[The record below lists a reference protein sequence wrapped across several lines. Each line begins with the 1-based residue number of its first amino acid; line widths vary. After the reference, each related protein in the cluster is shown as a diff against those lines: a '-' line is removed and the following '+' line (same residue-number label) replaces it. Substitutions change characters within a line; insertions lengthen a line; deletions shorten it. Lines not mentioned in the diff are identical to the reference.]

1 MAKIEAIQ
9 LVEEKKGRSFL
20 ADLLI
25 RLFREKPLGTVGG
38 IIVLAL
44 LLVGVF
50 AGLIAPYGYNDI
62 FVGPRLSAP
71 SPEHIL
77 GCDQLGRDLLS
88 RIIYGARV
96 SLVIGLGVS
105 IIAIALSTTIGII
118 SGYFGGKIDM
128 VVQRFVDAWL
138 SIPPLFLILTLIAVA
153 GPGMLQVIIVLG
165 VLFGIGQSRVVRGAV
180 IGIRANTYLEAA
192 TSIGCS
198 AGRVLRKHV
207 LPNVTAP
214 IIVLFTITMGAAILA
229 EATISFL
236 GFGIPPPTPSWGGM
250 LSEAGRRYM
259 LMAPH
264 LAIWPGLFLAIVV
277 YGINI
282 LGDAFR
288 DLLDPRLRGGLGRY
302 DRVKRKIPQAG
313 GNQAAEVV
321 DGKLRSKR

>member
-1 MAKIEAIQ
+1 MAQQQAVAEEAR
-9 LVEEKKGRSFL
+9 VRSFW
-20 ADLLI
+20 ADILI
-25 RLFREKPLGTVGG
+25 RLVKEKPLGTVGG
-38 IIVLAL
+38 VIVLAL
-44 LLVGVF
+44 LLVGMF
-50 AGLIAPYGYNDI
+50 AHVLAPYGYNETY
-62 FVGPRLSAP
+62 VGPRLAAP
-71 SPEHIL
+71 SAQYPL

-88 RIIYGARV
+88 RIIYGARISVIVGLSV
-96 SLVIGLGVS
+96 S
-105 IIAIALSTTIGII
+105 AISVALSTIIGVIC
-118 SGYFGGKIDM
+118 GYVGGKLDL

-138 SIPPLFLILTLIAVA
+138 CIPPLFLILTLIAVT

-165 VLFGIGQSRVVRGAV
+165 LLFGIGQSRIVRGATM
-180 IGIRANTYLEAA
+180 GIRANTYLEAA
-192 TSIGCS
+192 KAIGCTT
-198 AGRVLRKHV
+198 GRVLWKHV

-264 LAIWPGLFLAIVV
+264 LALWPGLFLAIVV
-277 YGINI
+277 YGINM

-302 DRVKRKIPQAG
+302 DIAIK
-313 GNQAAEVV
+313 
-321 DGKLRSKR
+321 KLPK